1 MLSTFSMIVKLQT
14 RRFVSSF
21 PALVGMLARGGGGG
35 AIIRARHS
43 PTSHSSG
50 RMLLCRGWGTS
61 RTTLAQPPLP
71 LYNTNWAGLEYL
83 FIAYS
88 PRSLQDI
95 CPKNMSLILL
105 VSKSPPVGIWM
116 CDTWCWRIKDL
127 VFSRF
132 YFVWPGA
139 GFLGNINTTS
149 ENYNLGWKWG
159 NFQLFTTKI
168 KRCTQQKVCK

>member
-21 PALVGMLARGGGGG
+21 PALVDMLARGGGGG

-61 RTTLAQPPLP
+61 RTILAQPPLP
-71 LYNTNWAGLEYL
+71 LYNTNWEGLEYL
-83 FIAYS
+83 FIAMFITRYVS
-88 PRSLQDI
+88 QKDI
-95 CPKNMSLILL
+95 FNLAIAI